1 MRHLFSLLALGTLSA
16 CSLSVGGKAPP
27 FLLTLTPTTSVAADA
42 GRGVKA
48 GEAVTVAVPLVPQA
62 IATNR
67 IPVADGQN
75 AIAFVKDAN
84 WVEPPARLFQRLM
97 AETIRSRTGRVV
109 LDARYSAIE
118 PGAQL
123 SGTILHF
130 GIDARKSEAV
140 VIFDAALAR
149 DKGKRLDTRRF
160 EARAPVAIVDARTSG
175 AALNR
180 AANNV
185 AGQVADWIGR

>member
-1 MRHLFSLLALGTLSA
+1 MRHIFSLLALGMLSA

-27 FLLTLTPTTSVAADA
+27 FLLTLTPTTEIAADT
-42 GRGVKA
+42 GRSVKA
-48 GEAVTVAVPLVPQA
+48 GEAITIAVPLVPQA

-75 AIAFVKDAN
+75 AIAYVKDAN
-84 WVEPPARLFQRLM
+84 WVEPPARLFQRLLS
-97 AETIRSRTGRVV
+97 ETVRARTGRVII
-109 LDARYSAIE
+109 DPRQSAVE

-160 EARAPVAIVDARTSG
+160 EARAPVAIVDAKTSG

-180 AANNV
+180 AANDV